1 MMDFKKEIKLA
12 FSENKLAIYVSIVIL
27 VISLLLGYFLES
39 SLHTYLNPVVEQVE
53 NQVRSGEITITFQSI
68 FSNNIKIVFLMFILG
83 IFCCFS
89 ALILAFNG
97 FFIGYFT
104 AVQDDLFLT
113 LLMLV
118 PHGIFEL
125 PSCVIA
131 CASGFVLFNFLLKFL
146 KALLKQENGSISNK
160 LYASYVEN
168 FDKLKQAIIL
178 LMVATVLMIIA
189 GVIEVYLT
197 LPIAEFITSVLS

>member
-12 FSENKLAIYVSIVIL
+12 FSENKLAIYVSIAIL

-39 SLHTYLNPVVEQVE
+39 SLHAYLDPVVDQVE

>member
-1 MMDFKKEIKLA
+1 MIDFKKEIKLA
-12 FSENKLAIYVSIVIL
+12 FTENKLAISVSIAIL

-39 SLHTYLNPVVEQVE
+39 SLHAYLNPVVEQIE
-53 NQVRSGEITITFQSI
+53 NQVQSGEIALTFQSI
-68 FSNNIKIVFLMFILG
+68 FSNNIKIVFLMFIFG

-89 ALILAFNG
+89 AVILAFNG

-104 AVQDDLFLT
+104 AVQEDLFLT
-113 LLMLV
+113 LLMLI

-131 CASGFVLFNFLLKFL
+131 CASGFVLFNFLVRFL
-146 KALLKQENGSISNK
+146 KTFVKQENGSISNQ

-178 LMVATVLMIIA
+178 LMVASVLMIIA

-197 LPIAEFITSVLS
+197 LPIAEFVMSSF

>member
-1 MMDFKKEIKLA
+1 MDFKKEIKLA
-12 FSENKLAIYVSIVIL
+12 FSENKLAIYVSIAIL

-39 SLHTYLNPVVEQVE
+39 SLHAYLDPVVEQVE

-146 KALLKQENGSISNK
+146 KTLLKQENGSILNK

-197 LPIAEFITSVLS
+197 LPIAEFITSILS

>member
-12 FSENKLAIYVSIVIL
+12 FTENKLAIYVSIAIL
-27 VISLLLGYFLES
+27 VISLLLGYFLEPN
-39 SLHTYLNPVVEQVE
+39 LHAYLNPVVEQVE

-131 CASGFVLFNFLLKFL
+131 CASGFVLFNFLLRFL
-146 KALLKQENGSISNK
+146 KTLLKQENGSISNK

-197 LPIAEFITSVLS
+197 LPIAEFITSVFS

>member
-1 MMDFKKEIKLA
+1 MIDFKKEIKLA
-12 FSENKLAIYVSIVIL
+12 FTENKLAISVSIAIL

-39 SLHTYLNPVVEQVE
+39 SLHAYLNPVVEQIE
-53 NQVRSGEITITFQSI
+53 NQVQSGEIALTFQSI
-68 FSNNIKIVFLMFILG
+68 FSNNIKIVFLMFIFG

-89 ALILAFNG
+89 AVILAFNG

-104 AVQDDLFLT
+104 AVQEDLFLT

-131 CASGFVLFNFLLKFL
+131 CASGFVLFNFLVRFL
-146 KALLKQENGSISNK
+146 KTFVKQENGSISNQ

-178 LMVATVLMIIA
+178 LMVASVLMIIA

-197 LPIAEFITSVLS
+197 LPIAEFVMSSF

>member
-12 FSENKLAIYVSIVIL
+12 FSENKLAIYVSIAIL

-39 SLHTYLNPVVEQVE
+39 SLHAYLDPVVDQVE

-131 CASGFVLFNFLLKFL
+131 CASGFVLFNFLLRFL
-146 KALLKQENGSISNK
+146 KTFLKQENVSISNK

-197 LPIAEFITSVLS
+197 LPIAEFVMSSF

>member
-12 FSENKLAIYVSIVIL
+12 FSENKLAIYVSIAIL

-39 SLHTYLNPVVEQVE
+39 SLHAYLDPVVDQVE

-113 LLMLV
+113 LLMLI

-131 CASGFVLFNFLLKFL
+131 CASGFVLFNFLLRFL
-146 KALLKQENGSISNK
+146 KTLLKQENGSISSQ
-160 LYASYVEN
+160 LYASYVES

-197 LPIAEFITSVLS
+197 LPIAEFITSILS

>member
-12 FSENKLAIYVSIVIL
+12 FSENKLAIYVSIAIL

-39 SLHTYLNPVVEQVE
+39 SLHAYLDPVVEQVE

-146 KALLKQENGSISNK
+146 KTLLKQENGSILNK

-197 LPIAEFITSVLS
+197 LPIAEFITSILS

>member
-12 FSENKLAIYVSIVIL
+12 FTENKLAIYVSIAIL
-27 VISLLLGYFLES
+27 VISLLLGYFLEPN
-39 SLHTYLNPVVEQVE
+39 LHAYLNPVVEQVE
-53 NQVRSGEITITFQSI
+53 NQVRSGEITMTFQSI

-131 CASGFVLFNFLLKFL
+131 CASGFVLFNFLLRFL
-146 KALLKQENGSISNK
+146 KTLLKQENVSISNK

>member
-12 FSENKLAIYVSIVIL
+12 FSENKLAIYVSIAIL

-39 SLHTYLNPVVEQVE
+39 SLHAYLNPVVEQVE

-113 LLMLV
+113 LLMLI

-131 CASGFVLFNFLLKFL
+131 CASGFVLFNFLLRFL
-146 KALLKQENGSISNK
+146 NTFLKQENGSISNK

-197 LPIAEFITSVLS
+197 LPIAEFITSIFS

>member
-39 SLHTYLNPVVEQVE
+39 SLHAYLNPVVEQVE

-131 CASGFVLFNFLLKFL
+131 CASGFVLFNFLLRFL
-146 KALLKQENGSISNK
+146 KTLLKQENGSISSQ
-160 LYASYVEN
+160 LYASYVES

>member
-12 FSENKLAIYVSIVIL
+12 FTENKLAIYVSIAIL
-27 VISLLLGYFLES
+27 VISLLLGYFLEPN
-39 SLHTYLNPVVEQVE
+39 LHAYLNPVVEQVE

-131 CASGFVLFNFLLKFL
+131 CASGFVLFNFLLRFL
-146 KALLKQENGSISNK
+146 KTLLKQENCSISNK

-197 LPIAEFITSVLS
+197 LPIAEFITSVFS

>member
-12 FSENKLAIYVSIVIL
+12 FSENKLAIYVSIAIL

-39 SLHTYLNPVVEQVE
+39 SLHAYLNPVVEQVE

-68 FSNNIKIVFLMFILG
+68 FSNNIKIVFLMFIFG
-83 IFCCFS
+83 IFGCFS
-89 ALILAFNG
+89 AAILAFNG

-113 LLMLV
+113 LLMLI

-131 CASGFVLFNFLLKFL
+131 CASGFVLFNFLLRFL
-146 KALLKQENGSISNK
+146 NTFLKQENGSISNK

-197 LPIAEFITSVLS
+197 LPIAEFITSIFS

>member
-1 MMDFKKEIKLA
+1 MIDFKKEIKLA
-12 FSENKLAIYVSIVIL
+12 FTENKLAISVSIAIL

-39 SLHTYLNPVVEQVE
+39 SLHAYLNPVVEQIE
-53 NQVRSGEITITFQSI
+53 NQVQSGEIALTFQSI
-68 FSNNIKIVFLMFILG
+68 FSNNIKIVFLMFIFG

-89 ALILAFNG
+89 AVILAFNG

-104 AVQDDLFLT
+104 AVQEDLFLT
-113 LLMLV
+113 LLMLI

-131 CASGFVLFNFLLKFL
+131 CASGFVLFNFIVRFL
-146 KALLKQENGSISNK
+146 KTFVKQENGSISNQ

-178 LMVATVLMIIA
+178 LMVASVLMIIA

-197 LPIAEFITSVLS
+197 LPIAEFVMSSF

>member
-1 MMDFKKEIKLA
+1 MIDFKKEIKLA
-12 FSENKLAIYVSIVIL
+12 FTENKLAISVSIAIL

-39 SLHTYLNPVVEQVE
+39 SLHAYLNPVVEQIE
-53 NQVRSGEITITFQSI
+53 NQVQSGEIALTFQSI
-68 FSNNIKIVFLMFILG
+68 FSNNIKIVFLMFIFG

-89 ALILAFNG
+89 AVILAFNG

-104 AVQDDLFLT
+104 AVQEDLFLT

-131 CASGFVLFNFLLKFL
+131 CASGFVLFNFIVRFL
-146 KALLKQENGSISNK
+146 KTFVKQENGSISNQ

-178 LMVATVLMIIA
+178 LMVASVLMIIA

-197 LPIAEFITSVLS
+197 LPIAEFVMSSF

>member
-12 FSENKLAIYVSIVIL
+12 FTENKLAISVSIVIL
-27 VISLLLGYFLES
+27 VISLLLGYFLEPN
-39 SLHTYLNPVVEQVE
+39 LHAYLDPAVEQIE
-53 NQVRSGEITITFQSI
+53 NRFQSGEITLTFQSI
-68 FSNNIKIVFLMFILG
+68 FSNNIKIVFMMFLFG
-83 IFCCFS
+83 IFACLS
-89 ALILAFNG
+89 AVILAFNG
-97 FFIGYFT
+97 FFVGYFT
-104 AVQDDLFLT
+104 ATQDNLLAT
-113 LLMLV
+113 LLLLI

-131 CASGFVLFNFLLKFL
+131 CASGFVLFNFLFQFL
-146 KALLKQENGSISNK
+146 NSFTNQEEGSISSQ
-160 LYASYVEN
+160 LYASYVES

-197 LPIAEFITSVLS
+197 LPIAEFITSSLS